1 MASNLLKTFEKID
14 SHRMQ
19 LINKAN
25 EYGAKLKNSASFA
38 ELLPFIE
45 AQEYPV
51 YDKYNL
57 NENESWS
64 RPEGWPDCR
73 EILRNAEV
81 KDGLYPG
88 IIMLLDAN
96 SDTTLLRKYVTGT
109 SSGSYMSNKSGAGN
123 VCASGYLLSDGTW
136 YNDTTN
142 EITHTWD
149 KTKDIVVNEGR
160 LPGTYRWVI
169 LYYSSSKAIDYI
181 NLTYLPMVE
190 LIVGNVKH
198 TSTTWNSGLLVSM
211 GEDSPCSDY
220 LRHVEILEESN
231 FSGFT
236 WSYGMYPKLF
246 GGMRLLEEIT
256 VSKTLSSST
265 STYAT
270 SGFTGLSRLKELN
283 FSKLGF
289 SGGTYTCTK
298 ADSLER
304 LILSGN
310 MVFYISENLPSLKLV
325 EGANSKIRF
334 NNSNVQIPKD
344 CVFHIKGFECANLPA
359 YWSTNKDIPIVA
371 YTNTSSPFSNNPF
384 IEALDLSNVTD
395 FYYSSNVLN
404 HPTPSSRSNAY
415 TVLCSNCFRLK
426 NIEWPS
432 EVVNRFDLTRVYLD
446 KECII
451 QLFENLIS
459 VTDLSGLTY
468 MDVLIHEKNYN
479 ELTEDEIKIATDKG
493 WGVKKW
499 L

>member
-14 SHRMQ
+14 AHRMQ

-25 EYGAKLKNSASFA
+25 EYGAKLKDSASFA

-51 YDKYNL
+51 YDNYNL
-57 NENESWS
+57 NENENWN

-109 SSGSYMSNKSGAGN
+109 SNSYVSNSSGAGN

-160 LPGTYRWVI
+160 LPGTYRWII
-169 LYYSSSKAIDYI
+169 LYYSSSKAISYI

-198 TSTTWNSGLLVSM
+198 TGTTWSAGLLVSM
-211 GEDSPCSDY
+211 GEKSPCSGY

-236 WSYGMYPKLF
+236 WSYGMYPRLF
-246 GGMRLLEEIT
+246 GGMYLLEEIT
-256 VSKTLSSST
+256 VSKTLSSSN

-270 SGFTGLSRLKELN
+270 SGFTELSHLKELN
-283 FSKLGF
+283 FSKLGL
-289 SGGTYTCTK
+289 SGGTFTCTK
-298 ADSLER
+298 AYSLEK

-310 MVFYISENLPSLKLV
+310 MTFYTGEHLPSLKLV
-325 EGANSKIRF
+325 EGVNAKIRF
-334 NNSNVQIPKD
+334 NNCNVQIAKD
-344 CVFHIKGFECANLPA
+344 CVFHIKGIECAQLPA
-359 YWSTNKDIPIVA
+359 YWTTNRDIPLLT
-371 YTNTSSPFSNNPF
+371 YTNSSSPFSNNPF
-384 IEALDLSNVTD
+384 IETLDLSNVTD
-395 FYYSSNVLN
+395 FYYSSNIIN
-404 HPTPSSRSNAY
+404 YPTPSSRGNAY
-415 TVLCSNCFRLK
+415 TVLCANCFRLK
-426 NIEWPS
+426 NIEWPN
-432 EVVNRFDLTRVYLD
+432 EVVNRLDLSNVYLSKD
-446 KECII
+446 CIVN
-451 QLFENLIS
+451 LFEHLIS
-459 VTDLSGLTY
+459 IADLSGLTY
-468 MDVLIHEKNYN
+468 TNILIHEKNYN